1 MAAEVL
7 EPVSRQ
13 PGLQQVPQRQELLQA
28 VVPQAQRFGMVL
40 QAVVLQAQRF
50 EMVLRAVR
58 KQALSLELVQ
68 LLL

>member
-1 MAAEVL
+1 MAAEEL

-13 PGLQQVPQRQELLQA
+13 PGLLQA
-28 VVPQAQRFGMVL
+28 L
-40 QAVVLQAQRF
+40 VLQAQRF
-50 EMVLRAVR
+50 EMVLRAGR

>member
-1 MAAEVL
+1 MAAEEL
-7 EPVSRQ
+7 EPVSQQ
-13 PGLQQVPQRQELLQA
+13 PGLQQVPQQQELLQA
-28 VVPQAQRFGMVL
+28 VVP
-40 QAVVLQAQRF
+40 QAQRF

>member
-1 MAAEVL
+1 MAAEEL
-7 EPVSRQ
+7 EPVSQQ
-13 PGLQQVPQRQELLQA
+13 PGLQQVPQQQEL
-28 VVPQAQRFGMVL
+28 L

-58 KQALSLELVQ
+58 KQARSLELVQ